1 MGVAES
7 LQGLLQQVV
16 VLLPKLITAV
26 VVFIITLIVSGMA
39 DRWLRRL
46 LTPRIES
53 QEIIRVLARFLR
65 WALIVVGTLAALEQ
79 VDFDVTTF
87 VAGLGV
93 TGLTIGF
100 ALQDI
105 ARNFVAGIILLI
117 RKPFAIGED
126 ISVGDHSGSVV
137 DVNTRDTT
145 IRTWDGE
152 IVIVPNIDVF
162 GGAITN
168 YSEASRRRR
177 TIHIGVGYGQNLK
190 LATEV
195 FLAAT
200 SEVPGVMEDPA
211 PMLHAEQLG
220 DSAVTFALRF
230 WIDTTAHGL
239 LDVHSDVVMAINSA
253 AEREGIELPYPIQT
267 VRLERLSERST

>member
-7 LQGLLQQVV
+7 LQELLQQGV

-26 VVFIITLIVSGMA
+26 IVFIVTLVLSGMVA
-39 DRWLRRL
+39 RWVRRS
-46 LTPRIES
+46 LTPKIES
-53 QEIIRVLARFLR
+53 QEIVRLLARFLR
-65 WALIVVGTLAALEQ
+65 WALIVVGTLVALEQ

-105 ARNFVAGIILLI
+105 ARNFVAGIILLV
-117 RKPFAIGED
+117 RKPFAIGEA
-126 ISVGDHSGSVV
+126 ISVAGHSGSVV

-145 IRTWDGE
+145 IRTWDGPL
-152 IVIVPNIDVF
+152 VILPNIDVF

-200 SEVPGVMEDPA
+200 SEVPGVMADPA
-211 PMLHAEQLG
+211 PMLHAEELG

-239 LDVHSDVVMAINSA
+239 LDVHSDVVMAINTA

-267 VRLERLSERST
+267 VRLEGMPERSI

>member
-1 MGVAES
+1 MGIAES
-7 LQGLLQQVV
+7 LQELLQQAI

-26 VVFIITLIVSGMA
+26 IVFIITLVLSGIA
-39 DRWLRRL
+39 TRWARRF
-46 LTPRIES
+46 LTPKIES
-53 QEIIRVLARFLR
+53 QEIVQLLARFLR

-87 VAGLGV
+87 IAGLGV

-105 ARNFVAGIILLI
+105 ARNFVAGIILLV
-117 RKPFAIGED
+117 RKPFAIGQA
-126 ISVGDHSGSVV
+126 ISVAGHSGSVV
-137 DVNTRDTT
+137 DVNMRDTI
-145 IRTWDGE
+145 IRTWDGPL
-152 IVIVPNIDVF
+152 VILPNIDVF

-168 YSEASRRRR
+168 YSEESHRRR
-177 TIHIGVGYGQNLK
+177 TIYIGVGYGQNLK
-190 LATEV
+190 RATEV

-200 SEVPGVMEDPA
+200 SEVPGVVEDPA
-211 PMLHAEQLG
+211 PMLHAEELG

-230 WIDTTAHGL
+230 WIDTTTHGL
-239 LDVHSDVVMAINSA
+239 LDVHSDVVMAINTA

-267 VRLERLSERST
+267 VRLEGLPERAG

>member
-7 LQGLLQQVV
+7 LQELLQQGVG
-16 VLLPKLITAV
+16 LLPKLITAV
-26 VVFIITLIVSGMA
+26 IVFIITLIVSGMA
-39 DRWLRRL
+39 ARWVRRF
-46 LTPRIES
+46 LTPKIES
-53 QEIIRVLARFLR
+53 RETVRLLARFLR
-65 WALIVVGTLAALEQ
+65 WALIVVGTLVALEQ

-105 ARNFVAGIILLI
+105 ARNFVAGIILLV
-117 RKPFAIGED
+117 RKPFAIGEA
-126 ISVGDHSGSVV
+126 ISVAGHSGSVV
-137 DVNTRDTT
+137 DVNTRDTI
-145 IRTWDGE
+145 IRTWDGPV
-152 IVIVPNIDVF
+152 VILPNIDVF

-190 LATEV
+190 RATEV

-200 SEVPGVMEDPA
+200 SEVPGVMADPA
-211 PMLHAEQLG
+211 PMLHAEELG

-230 WIDTTAHGL
+230 WIDTTTHGL
-239 LDVHSDVVMAINSA
+239 LDVHSDVVMAINTA
-253 AEREGIELPYPIQT
+253 AERDGIELPYPIQT
-267 VRLERLSERST
+267 VRLEGLPERSI